1 MRLIDADALLKHEVE
16 SDRIRGVLLV
26 VPKGFI
32 LDAKT
37 IDAAPVV
44 HAYWEGHFDED
55 LNRGDW
61 RICTACGHDEWG
73 KAENGSNY
81 CPACGARMDAD
92 RVDAK
97 RDAPERVGEGE
108 DN

>member
-1 MRLIDADALLKHEVE
+1 MADLIDRAALLVALDYGRTHN
-16 SDRIRGVLLV
+16 IGVRQIV
-26 VPKGFI
+26 N
-32 LDAKT
+32 DAPT

-44 HAYWEGHFDED
+44 HAYWEGHCDED

-73 KAENGSNY
+73 KAEDGSNY

-92 RVDAK
+92 
-97 RDAPERVGEGE
+97 APERAGKEQNNG
-108 DN
+108 